1 MKPYEIDGTGE
12 AILEILS
19 DKGRLTS
26 EEIADQLDLAVD
38 AVNKRIETLEK
49 DRIILGYEAVVNWQR
64 IRQHDVRALIEVKV
78 TPERNVGFDSV
89 AEAIYRFPEVTS
101 VLLLSGGYDL
111 MVQVEG
117 KNLREVALFVAE
129 KLSPIQGVQ
138 STVSHFILKK
148 YKEKGIVLTE
158 TPDSKRLPVAP

>member
-1 MKPYEIDGTGE
+1 MKPYEIDDTGE
-12 AILEILS
+12 AILEVLS
-19 DKGRLTS
+19 DNGRLTS
-26 EEIADQLDLAVD
+26 EEIADQLNLPVEE
-38 AVNKRIETLEK
+38 VNRRIETLEK

-101 VLLLSGGYDL
+101 VLLLSGGFDL
-111 MVQVEG
+111 LVQVEG

-148 YKEKGIVLTE
+148 YKEKGIILTE

>member
-38 AVNKRIETLEK
+38 EVNKRIETLEK

-148 YKEKGIVLTE
+148 YKEKGIILTE

>member
-38 AVNKRIETLEK
+38 EVNKRIETLEK

-89 AEAIYRFPEVTS
+89 AEVIYRFPEVTS

-148 YKEKGIVLTE
+148 YKEKGIILTE